1 MWIRICDPS
10 NRNVRRTHLLSLLW
24 IRIVN
29 CLPEDVSFEA
39 ILKEVEFIIA
49 VKEGLPQVDQ
59 DLTIVSIDDLRFK
72 NQQFWQGFNVVQ
84 KLQEKQ
90 FLTFEEVCSLNPNF
104 WPEEESI
111 DDFLAFLNTERH
123 GTES

>member
-1 MWIRICDPS
+1 MSDKQVI
-10 NRNVRRTHLLSLLW
+10 LEL
-24 IRIVN
+24 VN

-49 VKEGLPQVDQ
+49 VKKGLPQVDQ